1 MVLGAYG
8 AGCLWCWVLEGTW
21 MQEPQGSSCPFSD
34 GDPKS
39 RDVEA
44 LAQVHVVPIAVELET
59 KPRAPGGRPRV
70 LVVSR

>member
-1 MVLGAYG
+1 
-8 AGCLWCWVLEGTW
+8 